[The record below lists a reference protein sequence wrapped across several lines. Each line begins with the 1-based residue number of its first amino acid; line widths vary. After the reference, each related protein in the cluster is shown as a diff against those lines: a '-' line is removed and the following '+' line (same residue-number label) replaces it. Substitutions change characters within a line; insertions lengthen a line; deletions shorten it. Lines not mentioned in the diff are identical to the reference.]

1 MKGGIILTHR
11 FRGIWYCRDGQGR
24 AEPFTPYLMVV
35 RKEREGE
42 GRGRKGRE
50 EKGTDVS
57 GEKE

>member
-11 FRGIWYCRDGQGR
+11 FRGIWYCREGQGR

-42 GRGRKGRE
+42 RGEAGKGGKKR
-50 EKGTDVS
+50 GPM
-57 GEKE
+57 